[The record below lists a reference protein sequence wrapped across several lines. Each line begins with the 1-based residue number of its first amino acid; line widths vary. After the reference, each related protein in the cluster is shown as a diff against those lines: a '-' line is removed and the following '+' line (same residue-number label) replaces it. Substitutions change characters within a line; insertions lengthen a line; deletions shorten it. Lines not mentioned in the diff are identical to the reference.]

1 MNKLN
6 TIALCAL
13 ITPVLT
19 LSAGSVQ
26 AHQSNA
32 QDKDREQ
39 KSAQH
44 EYTKKHENQSDT
56 RTMAQHKNMQNTSL
70 MQHRGFM
77 SSAPVNGLQASNLLG
92 AEVKTTNNEE
102 VGTVNELII
111 NESGQIV
118 AVVVGV
124 GGFLGMGEKDV
135 AIGWNDVTRTGTNDD
150 KELKIAMT
158 RDQLSSAPKFEIK
171 DSKETKY

>member
-19 LSAGSVQ
+19 FSAGS
-26 AHQSNA
+26 ALAGQSGA

-39 KSAQH
+39 KTQH
-44 EYTKKHENQSDT
+44 EYSKKHQNQSDS
-56 RTMAQHKNMQNTSL
+56 RTATDRLNMSEQAR

-77 SSAPVNGLQASNLLG
+77 DYTPANGMQASDIIG
-92 AEVKTTNNEE
+92 ADVKTTNSEE
-102 VGTVNELII
+102 VGSVNELII
-111 NESGQIV
+111 DSNGQIV

-135 AIGWNDVTRTGTNDD
+135 AIGWDDIKLTGTNDD

-158 RDQLSSAPKFEIK
+158 RDQLSSAPKFEK
-171 DSKETKY
+171 KEAKETNY